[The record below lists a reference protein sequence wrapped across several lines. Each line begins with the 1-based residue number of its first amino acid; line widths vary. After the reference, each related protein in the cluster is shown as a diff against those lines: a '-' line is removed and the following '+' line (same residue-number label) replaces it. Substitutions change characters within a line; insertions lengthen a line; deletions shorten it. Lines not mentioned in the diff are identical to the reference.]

1 MPGHSL
7 RIDLISLDEGL
18 LAEFA
23 CLTCGM
29 FSHCLP
35 EDVVADMIQGSGEV
49 ERRFICAAWSCDLIG
64 TNSDLTA
71 KYNEFEGYRLYVAS
85 GLNKFLMSA
94 LRFPYAVTLT
104 CLHQLTTFMLFNTF
118 CWLGLALCPT
128 TQATDGKRL
137 QVCRS
142 FVPVLLRRRARVL
155 QPWVPQVQE
164 GRQHRPRCPPSP
176 ACWTSRL
183 PREPEP
189 RTSFGYW
196 VAH

>member
-1 MPGHSL
+1 MPGHSF
-7 RIDLISLDEGL
+7 RFDLISLDEGL

-23 CLTCGM
+23 YLTCGM

-35 EDVVADMIQGSGEV
+35 EDVVADMIQGAGEV

-64 TNSDLTA
+64 MNSDLTA
-71 KYNEFEGYRLYVAS
+71 MYNEFEGYRLYVAS

-94 LRFPYAVTLT
+94 LRFPYAVIVLASADDFHLAFQHFLLARACSLSNDASHGGQEIA
-104 CLHQLTTFMLFNTF
+104 CLFFSAEEHLYCCFGF
-118 CWLGLALCPT
+118 
-128 TQATDGKRL
+128 
-137 QVCRS
+137 
-142 FVPVLLRRRARVL
+142 
-155 QPWVPQVQE
+155 PQVQE

-189 RTSFGYW
+189 PTSFGYW